1 MPWMLLGIKAATAAN
16 AREAPAVSSGNRRR
30 PPFHPISSWRKLEPP
45 VVKTRTVFPPWSL
58 LISSPPQLCA
68 CPVLLVLRTR
78 ATTPLTGFALPSLA
92 NLALTILS
100 WLLHRSVGYIFCVS
114 MTFIPSVFRTAA
126 SPAMV
131 WCLVVT
137 MQTLPQTANSTASA
151 SRTRSARTP
160 STRST
165 SSAPTAPSSTSSS
178 STATGGQCVFSPS

>member
-1 MPWMLLGIKAATAAN
+1 MKKRALDAARHKSCHRGECEGGASSLFWQQTKASIPTNLLLEKIGTSCCQVFLPW
-16 AREAPAVSSGNRRR
+16 R
-30 PPFHPISSWRKLEPP
+30 
-45 VVKTRTVFPPWSL
+45 L
-58 LISSPPQLCA
+58 LISSRPQLCA

-114 MTFIPSVFRTAA
+114 MTFNPSVFRTAA

-131 WCLVVT
+131 WCLAVT